1 MSEENNDSTTVQ
13 KVDINIDEILGTA
26 VDTIM
31 VPEETESGGNKNV
44 LSSMTPDTS
53 FLDKPVAG
61 TVDGKRADSI
71 QKPES
76 DESSDE
82 VVNEIVQQ
90 PGVETGT
97 IKRSGGS
104 MVQAA
109 KNLIE
114 KKVLLPF
121 DEDKSIEEYSPEDLE
136 ELIEANF
143 NQMQNNLS
151 KDLPQ
156 HFFQNMPQEM
166 QHAYDYIANG
176 GSDLKG
182 LFQALSQTHEMYE
195 LDVTNEQDQAFA
207 VRSYL
212 QATNYG
218 TPEEIQEEI
227 DSLMDRGDLEKKAKQ
242 FKPKLDAMQQ
252 NIVNQKLAAQEEAA
266 KQRHEQSQM
275 YMENVYSTLEKGDL
289 NGLKLDNKVQNMLYS
304 GLVQPNYPSING
316 KQTNLLGHLLEKYQ
330 WVEPRHDLIAEAL
343 YLLADPQGYRSQI
356 SNQGQREATAETVRK
371 LKTEQSSRN
380 ASSTQTESVD
390 NTSRRTAPG
399 LSRPKKDFFK
409 RS

>member
-13 KVDINIDEILGTA
+13 KVDINIDELLGTA
-26 VDTIM
+26 ADTIM
-31 VPEETESGGNKNV
+31 VPEEDTESGNKNV
-44 LSSMTPDTS
+44 LSNMTPDTS
-53 FLDKPVAG
+53 FLDKPTTAG
-61 TVDGKRADSI
+61 TVEA
-71 QKPES
+71 KPTES
-76 DESSDE
+76 SATNDDAEAQSFDQIVDESTSSDK
-82 VVNEIVQQ
+82 
-90 PGVETGT
+90 P
-97 IKRSGGS
+97 KAKASGK

-109 KNLIE
+109 KNLID
-114 KKVLLPF
+114 KNVLLPF
-121 DEDKSIEEYSPEDLE
+121 DEDKPIDEYSSEDLE

-143 NQMQNNLS
+143 KQVQNNLS
-151 KDLPQ
+151 EQLPQ
-156 HFFQNMPQEM
+156 HFFQNLPPEM
-166 QHAYDYIANG
+166 QHAYDYIQNG

-182 LFQALSQTHEMYE
+182 LFNALSQTHEMYE
-195 LDVTNEQDQAFA
+195 LDVTKEKDQIHAI
-207 VRSYL
+207 RSYL

-218 TPEEIQEEI
+218 NPEEIQDEI

-266 KQRHEQSQM
+266 KQRQQQSQT
-275 YMENVYSTLEKGDL
+275 YMENVYSTLEKGEL
-289 NGLKLDNKVQNMLYS
+289 NGLTLDNKVQNMLYS

-343 YLLADPQGYRSQI
+343 YLLADPEGYRSQI
-356 SNQGQREATAETVRK
+356 SNQGQRAATAETVRK
-371 LKTEQSSRN
+371 LKTEQSSRD
-380 ASSTQTESVD
+380 ASYTDEPSSEAP
-390 NTSRRTAPG
+390 SRRAASG

>member
-13 KVDINIDEILGTA
+13 KVDINIDEILGTGA
-26 VDTIM
+26 DTIM
-31 VPEETESGGNKNV
+31 VPDETESGGNKNV
-44 LSSMTPDTS
+44 LSNMTPDTS
-53 FLDKPVAG
+53 FLDKPTAG
-61 TVDGKRADSI
+61 TVEAKETVS
-71 QKPES
+71 KETSES
-76 DESSDE
+76 EESSEE
-82 VVNEIVQQ
+82 VIDNIVTQ
-90 PGVETGT
+90 PGVEPVA
-97 IKRSGGS
+97 KKSGGS
-104 MVQAA
+104 MIQAA
-109 KNLIE
+109 KNLID
-114 KKVLLPF
+114 KNILLPF
-121 DEDKSIEEYSPEDLE
+121 DEDKSIDEYSAEDIE

-143 NQMQNNLS
+143 SQMQNKMS
-151 KDLPQ
+151 QDLPQ

-176 GSDLKG
+176 GTDLKG

-195 LDVTNEQDQAFA
+195 LDVTNEQDQVYA

-218 TPEEIQEEI
+218 TPEEIQDEI

-252 NIVNQKLAAQEEAA
+252 NIVNQKLAAQQEAA
-266 KQRHEQSQM
+266 RQRQEQSQM
-275 YMENVYSTLEKGDL
+275 YMENVYSTLEKGNL
-289 NGLKLDNKVQNMLYS
+289 NGVALDNKVQNMLYS

-343 YLLADPQGYRSQI
+343 WLLADPDGYRSQI
-356 SNQGQREATAETVRK
+356 SNIGEAKATEETVRK

-380 ASSTQTESVD
+380 ASTSQGETDT
-390 NTSRRTAPG
+390 NASRRTAPAI
-399 LSRPKKDFFK
+399 SRPKKDFFK